1 MTIEEIFKL
10 IKKGF
15 SDYIKEISEEKSRNE
30 LIANFLDK
38 SDIIAVKLND
48 SSYKSKYEV
57 QKVLPKEESATYV
70 ETFREKVT
78 ESNYNLETLNL
89 IKSYFGKEEIQGKVE
104 NFSLFF
110 VVLNIINKNIGF
122 VIDKEMFA
130 RIFGMAIYNNNRIY
144 DKSPKEKNKGLN
156 VQDDAFRKE
165 TTAIIKL
172 KPYFSYSGSIIA
184 NDDVI
189 TFVDGLFDLFETY
202 YDNPESDIIMEDCN
216 FNATLFIEYMQEQL
230 LIANSNKRYMD
241 DDLGT
246 NYLEATKVSKKER
259 REIIEHQRQDEQEL
273 ARYFDGEK
281 ILIPCASI
289 EKFISLVNSC
299 NLSEE
304 NKKRIITKMQ
314 TFMSKENDRIQFL
327 SDEEQEIYK
336 LAIEKQLGNIQ
347 VKTYLEEIYILL
359 EMHKEGLSSED
370 KLCIENEVQ
379 AIIKSLG
386 FLLNVRTTSLS
397 LQN

>member
-38 SDIIAVKLND
+38 SNILAVKLND

-57 QKVLPKEESATYV
+57 QKVLPKEESDAYV

-89 IKSYFGKEEIQGKVE
+89 IKSYFGKKEIQGKVE

-130 RIFGMAIYNNNRIY
+130 RIFGMAISNNNRIY

-156 VQDDAFRKE
+156 AKDSAFKKE
-165 TTAIIKL
+165 TTAIINL
-172 KPYFSYSGSIIA
+172 KPYFSSNGSIIA

-202 YDNPESDIIMEDCN
+202 YDNPDSDLIMEDCN

-230 LIANSNKRYMD
+230 LKASSNVKQ
-241 DDLGT
+241 
-246 NYLEATKVSKKER
+246 EEKEVKEVKEVISKKQLR
-259 REIIEHQRQDEQEL
+259 LNEQEL
-273 ARYFDGEK
+273 AKYCDGEK
-281 ILIPCASI
+281 ILIPCESLEEFKKLVYSCYLSDEQSI
-289 EKFISLVNSC
+289 
-299 NLSEE
+299 
-304 NKKRIITKMQ
+304 RIITKM
-314 TFMSKENDRIQFL
+314 
-327 SDEEQEIYK
+327 
-336 LAIEKQLGNIQ
+336 
-347 VKTYLEEIYILL
+347 
-359 EMHKEGLSSED
+359 
-370 KLCIENEVQ
+370 
-379 AIIKSLG
+379 
-386 FLLNVRTTSLS
+386 
-397 LQN
+397 